1 MSPRPGS
8 SEPEPVTLRS
18 WSGYH
23 NQLVTKPRIGLFLI
37 RAWIEP
43 GSSSPLR
50 AQIRRTTD
58 VSHGFEQPLTV
69 AEEEAVVAAVRDW
82 MSKMLTDSLTRGDD
96 PDSLSDT

>member
-1 MSPRPGS
+1 
-8 SEPEPVTLRS
+8 L
-18 WSGYH
+18 GYH

-58 VSHGFEQPLTV
+58 VSQGFDQRLTV
-69 AEEEAVVAAVRDW
+69 ADEEAVVATVQAW
-82 MSKMLTDSLTRGDD
+82 LSEMLADSLTCEDD
-96 PDSLSDT
+96 PDGLSDT